1 MNTKMKMRLL
11 SLLLCFVMLVGLM
24 PTTAFAWTA
33 PTLSGNGGDAWNI
46 QLSDEGVLTWNDMG
60 SATYDI
66 EVDETASGGTV
77 TKIQG
82 ISGTSYNLINR
93 FEELKIENG
102 TYYFYIKANDT
113 YTNSEHI
120 SFRYVSPEAKLSE
133 PQNLRWDGTVAK
145 WDSVANATEYEVKIY
160 SNSGYRQQTITT
172 TETQYDW
179 TTEATHGRWFEVVAT
194 GDNYR
199 NSNAAESPKYGSYS
213 WSAPTLSGNGGDA
226 WNIQLSDEGVLTW
239 NNMGSATYDIQVDK
253 TTSGDTVTKIQ
264 GISGTSYNLIN
275 RFKELKIENGTY
287 YLFIKANDTYTNSGF
302 ISFRYVSPEAKLSEP
317 QNLRWDGTVA
327 KWDSV
332 ANATEYEVKIYSNS
346 GWGQQTKTTT
356 ETQYD
361 WTTEA
366 TYGRWFEV
374 VATGDNYRNS
384 NAAESP
390 KYGTGSVTP
399 PGNTIIN
406 SVNLTDFVVP
416 AADDTAST
424 KPTATAESG
433 YTLDSAYWFD
443 STGATQFTGT
453 FAAGT
458 TYVAKLNL
466 SAADGYTF
474 ADSLS
479 ATVNG
484 GAVTVKSVEVSN
496 SSRANDAAT
505 VVVEFTVAGSVTAPA
520 TQISELSATV
530 TAPVGGEHPSFTVT
544 VPDGAHYTAVVYAWY
559 DLNNNGAHLTNSD
572 TFVTGNEYLARIHF
586 TANTG
591 YEIIS
596 ASYTINGTPNYAAFD
611 TAKQRGMIFVAT
623 APAVTTYTVSGT
635 VTSFNDASGD
645 ITLQLIPEGLSEPAY
660 ETTVKGNTVAYSF
673 ADVAVGTYTLK
684 VSKANHVTREYTVV
698 VGTDDVTQDAKIHLL
713 GDINGDGKVTT
724 IDFGRANSHA
734 KGVATLTG
742 YELLCVDTVKQDGL
756 VTTADAG
763 RVNAHARG
771 TSLLW

>member
-1 MNTKMKMRLL
+1 MNTKMKMRML

-46 QLSDEGVLTWNDMG
+46 QLSDEGVLTWNDMS

-66 EVDETASGGTV
+66 EVQEYATAGTV

-102 TYYFYIKANDT
+102 TYYFFIKANDT
-113 YTNSEHI
+113 DTNSVVI

-145 WDSVANATEYEVKIY
+145 WDSVANATGYEVKLY
-160 SNSGYRQQTITT
+160 SNIGYL
-172 TETQYDW
+172 
-179 TTEATHGRWFEVVAT
+179 H
-194 GDNYR
+194 
-199 NSNAAESPKYGSYS
+199 SS
-213 WSAPTLSGNGGDA
+213 
-226 WNIQLSDEGVLTW
+226 
-239 NNMGSATYDIQVDK
+239 
-253 TTSGDTVTKIQ
+253 
-264 GISGTSYNLIN
+264 
-275 RFKELKIENGTY
+275 
-287 YLFIKANDTYTNSGF
+287 
-302 ISFRYVSPEAKLSEP
+302 
-317 QNLRWDGTVA
+317 
-327 KWDSV
+327 
-332 ANATEYEVKIYSNS
+332 
-346 GWGQQTKTTT
+346 KTTT

-361 WTTEA
+361 WTTIA

-390 KYGTGSVTP
+390 LYGT
-399 PGNTIIN
+399 
-406 SVNLTDFVVP
+406 
-416 AADDTAST
+416 
-424 KPTATAESG
+424 
-433 YTLDSAYWFD
+433 
-443 STGATQFTGT
+443 
-453 FAAGT
+453 
-458 TYVAKLNL
+458 
-466 SAADGYTF
+466 
-474 ADSLS
+474 
-479 ATVNG
+479 
-484 GAVTVKSVEVSN
+484 
-496 SSRANDAAT
+496 
-505 VVVEFTVAGSVTAPA
+505 TAPA

-544 VPDGAHYTAVVYAWY
+544 VPDGAHYTATVYAWY
-559 DLNNNGAHLTNSD
+559 VFDDGTEMTDSD
-572 TFVTGNEYLARIHF
+572 TFVAGTQYQVRIHF

-591 YEIIS
+591 YEINS
-596 ASYTINGTPNYAAFD
+596 ASYTINGTPNYTAFD
-611 TAKQRGMIFVAT
+611 TAEQRGMNFVAT
-623 APAVTTYTVSGT
+623 VPAVTTYTVSGS

-645 ITLQLIPEGLSEPAY
+645 VTLQLILEGLSEPAY

-673 ADVAVGTYTLK
+673 ADVAAGTYTMK

-734 KGVATLTG
+734 RGVAILTG